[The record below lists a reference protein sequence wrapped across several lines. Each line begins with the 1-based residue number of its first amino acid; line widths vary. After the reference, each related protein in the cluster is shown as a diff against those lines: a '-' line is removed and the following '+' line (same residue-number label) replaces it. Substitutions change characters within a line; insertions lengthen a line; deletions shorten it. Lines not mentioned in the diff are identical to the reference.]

1 MRGVVVGTV
10 TLTIDGQELSVPKD
24 YTVLQAAEAAGVD
37 IPTLCYHPSLQVF
50 NSCLLCVVE
59 VEGARRPLL
68 ACGTQVRDGMVVHS
82 RTELIRDTRR
92 VALELLVSEH
102 CGDCVAPC
110 RLGCPAHCDIQGF
123 IRAIAHEDFGQAI
136 RIIKEDIPLPVSLG
150 RVCPAPCE
158 DVCRRDR
165 VEESLS
171 ICALKRFPADWDLE
185 NGPYLPDVAPD
196 SGFKVAIVGAGP
208 AGLSAAYYLRQ
219 LGHAV
224 TIFEA
229 QDEAGGMLR
238 YGIPSYRLPRQELA
252 AEVAT
257 ITALGVEIRYG
268 MRVGEDIS
276 LAQLRQEYDAL
287 FLGIGAWSSRP
298 MGIPGEDIDAVWGG
312 IDLLG
317 AVARDEPVDVGKRV
331 IVVGGGNTAIDA
343 SRTVLRMGAESSI
356 FYRRLREQMPALDI
370 ELDEAEEE
378 GVQFNLLVTPISIEK
393 SDTGLKVT
401 SIRMQLG
408 EPDASGRRRPLPIQG
423 SEFAVE
429 CDTVVMAIGQ
439 QVDFDCVNDC
449 GLEISR
455 WGSVIVDEQTMQTN
469 LPDVYAGGDAVTGP
483 DIAVR
488 AVGAGHRAAL
498 SIDQYLCGQKIIGRP
513 AFWNVSMGDLDEVTE
528 ERFSYVDKAER
539 APMPHLEMEKRRT
552 TFAEVALGFDT
563 EAAVVEAERC
573 LSCGCAAI
581 DDCDLRKYSIEY
593 QVDPEF
599 FGGASKEYALDN
611 SHSDLVHEPGKCIM
625 CGMCVRVCR
634 DVKKLDVFAFAHRG
648 FAAVVE
654 PYFGLPLGDTV
665 CDGCLECVK
674 VCPTGALMSREQ
686 SFFVYE
692 SGNGKH

>member
-1 MRGVVVGTV
+1 MGTV
-10 TLTIDGQELSVPKD
+10 TLTIDGQELSVPD
-24 YTVLQAAEAAGVD
+24 ESTVLQAAEAAGVD
-37 IPTLCYHPSLQVF
+37 IPTLCYHPSLQAF

-68 ACGTQVRDGMVVHS
+68 ACGTQARDGMVVHT

-123 IRAIAHEDFGQAI
+123 IRAIVHEDFAEAI

-158 DVCRRDR
+158 DACRRDR
-165 VEESLS
+165 VEESVS

-185 NGPYLPDVAPD
+185 NGPFLPDVLPD

-238 YGIPSYRLPRQELA
+238 YGIPSYRLPRPELA
-252 AEVAT
+252 AEVAA
-257 ITALGVEIRYG
+257 ITALGVDIRYG
-268 MRVGEDIS
+268 IRVGRDVTVDH
-276 LAQLRQEYDAL
+276 LRQEYDAL

-298 MGIPGEDIDAVWGG
+298 MKVPGEELENVWGG

-317 AVARDEPVDVGKRV
+317 AVARGEPVDVGRRV

-356 FYRRLREQMPALDI
+356 FYRRSREQMPALDL
-370 ELDEAEEE
+370 EVDEAEEE
-378 GVQFNLLVTPISIEK
+378 GVQFNLLVTPTSIEK
-393 SDTGLKVT
+393 SGTGLKVT
-401 SIRMQLG
+401 SIRMELG
-408 EPDASGRRRPLPIQG
+408 EPDASGRRRPLAIPG
-423 SEFAVE
+423 SEVVVE

-439 QVDFDCVNDC
+439 QVDLDGVTHTD
-449 GLEISR
+449 LEISR
-455 WGSVIVDEQTMQTN
+455 WGTIVADEQTMRTS
-469 LPDVYAGGDAVTGP
+469 LPGVFAGGDAVTGP
-483 DIAVR
+483 DVAVR
-488 AVGAGHRAAL
+488 AVGAGHSAAL
-498 SIDQYLCGQKIIGRP
+498 SIDQYLHGKEVVGRP
-513 AFWNVSMGDLDEVTE
+513 SFWNVSMGDLDAVTE
-528 ERFSYVDKAER
+528 KRFSHVDEVER
-539 APMPHLEMEKRRT
+539 ASMPHLEINKRRT
-552 TFAEVALGFDT
+552 TFSEVALGFDAT
-563 EAAVVEAERC
+563 LAVAEAKRC

-581 DDCDLRKYSIEY
+581 DDCDLRNYSIEY

-611 SHSDLVHEPGKCIM
+611 SHSDLVHEPGKCIL

-634 DVKKLDVFAFAHRG
+634 DVKKLNVFAFANRG
-648 FAAVVE
+648 FSAVVE
-654 PYFGLPLGDTV
+654 PYFGMPLGDTV

-686 SFFVYE
+686 SFYAYE
-692 SGNGKH
+692 SGNGKGL